1 MNLSPLKVRV
11 LKANLNYVR
20 TNPNGLGQDGL
31 VWHICKHRVLYADT
45 DCSRTVYHSNY
56 LHYFELGRTS
66 LMRAAA
72 YPYRE
77 IEASGYIYPII
88 EVGLNIYTPLHYDDL
103 MRIYTRPSERER
115 VKLRFDYI
123 ITQET
128 TNTIVCEGFTRH
140 CATNSA
146 GIPVAVDEKTVK
158 LWQNFPK

>member
-1 MNLSPLKVRV
+1 MNLSPLKVRA

-20 TNPNGLGQDGL
+20 TNPNGRGQDGL

-66 LMRAAA
+66 LMR
-72 YPYRE
+72 
-77 IEASGYIYPII
+77 
-88 EVGLNIYTPLHYDDL
+88 
-103 MRIYTRPSERER
+103 
-115 VKLRFDYI
+115 
-123 ITQET
+123 
-128 TNTIVCEGFTRH
+128 RH

>member
-1 MNLSPLKVRV
+1 MIPSSLNAKA
-11 LKANLNYVR
+11 LKAHSNYVR
-20 TNPNGLGQDGL
+20 TSSDGI
-31 VWHICKHRVLYADT
+31 VWHICKYRVLYADT
-45 DCSRTVYHSNY
+45 DRSQTVYHANY

-77 IEASGYIYPII
+77 IEASGYVYPII
-88 EVGLNIYTPLHYDDL
+88 EVGLNIYTPLHYDDQ

-123 ITQET
+123 ITTET